1 MQPDALVVSVV
12 NLSIEQ
18 KTQVAVAAAEVV
30 GAVSDRA
37 VGVAELAGAAGLV
50 LAALALDLDELVLD
64 TLADLDLALALS
76 LADMPAVTDLDLDLE
91 ALLLADALAV
101 ASRGHLAP
109 DQKPETK
116 QLQCIVRSPLSSSNR
131 YKTKGRGC
139 IKHPRGY
146 QPT

>member
-1 MQPDALVVSVV
+1 MQPDVLVVSVV

-30 GAVSDRA
+30 EAVSDRA
-37 VGVAELAGAAGLV
+37 VEVAELAGADGLV
-50 LAALALDLDELVLD
+50 LAGLALDLDELVLD

-76 LADMPAVTDLDLDLE
+76 LADIPAVTDLDLE
-91 ALLLADALAV
+91 ALALADAVAV

-139 IKHPRGY
+139 IKHPRGS